1 MLHYA
6 VWFMQNLSE
15 NCKQSAKLETTIQR
29 LPLLYSKNPNMEL
42 DSFLLNEKMKYK
54 IVSIISSSL
63 MEIQDE
69 DMVSSKLWSPS
80 FFLITFAQFFCFIP
94 PCILFNQEE
103 LSAFCVQQH

>member
-15 NCKQSAKLETTIQR
+15 NCKQSAKLETTIQSE
-29 LPLLYSKNPNMEL
+29 LYSKNPNMEL
-42 DSFLLNEKMKYK
+42 DSFLLNVKMKYK

-80 FFLITFAQFFCFIP
+80 FFLITFAQFF
-94 PCILFNQEE
+94 
-103 LSAFCVQQH
+103 

>member
-15 NCKQSAKLETTIQR
+15 NCKQSAKLETTIQSE
-29 LPLLYSKNPNMEL
+29 LYSKNPNMEL
-42 DSFLLNEKMKYK
+42 DSFLLNAKMKYK

-80 FFLITFAQFFCFIP
+80 FFLITFAQFF
-94 PCILFNQEE
+94 
-103 LSAFCVQQH
+103 